1 MSQTILQRIYDL
13 ADASSSEGADL
24 YAALASIARK
34 LASDDDAAAKA
45 HTITGIV
52 HKLAPTVQERVLAAA
67 EALRAKA

>member
-1 MSQTILQRIYDL
+1 MTTTILSRIYQL
-13 ADASSSEGADL
+13 ADASTTEGADL

-52 HKLAPTVQERVLAAA
+52 QKLAPAVQERVVAAA
-67 EALRAKA
+67 EGLRK